1 MNQVDIDFNGLYQSS
16 TIPDLCIEFQKS
28 YDNILLIV
36 EQYIKDRDGK
46 LLLQELKTTN
56 DLTQSNMNIQ
66 FYCIPF

>member
-1 MNQVDIDFNGLYQSS
+1 MDYISHQVPN
-16 TIPDLCIEFQKS
+16 LCEEFKKS

-36 EQYIKDRDGK
+36 EQYIKDKDGK